1 MDAAFNK
8 LIALDLP
15 ERVCSRNLASEEALL
30 DLPCAGA
37 GYLLLWQ
44 NEPAV
49 VIGRHQDAAAE
60 TNLPFLRAREIQ
72 LVRRLSGGGAVYH
85 DLGALN
91 FSLVTRLS
99 ARAAFA
105 RLLAGAQTAL
115 ANLGID
121 AQISG
126 RNDLLVSGAKISGA
140 SLYTRHDRTVAHG
153 TMLVNADLET
163 LAFCLRPSAA
173 KLRGLPSVRSR
184 VANLCEFA
192 DVSVQEI
199 KQALLTA
206 FDCQMAHAPHGLAIA
221 EYEARYLDPAWNFGR
236 ARKFQ
241 HETSRRLETGE
252 LVLKYNLADGRI
264 SECDFCSDFM
274 IPLPV
279 EELAKRL
286 YGRRVGQEG
295 IDLSELL
302 RELSRDGV
310 IQRSK
315 CDGGEYGGCSGHI

>member
-8 LIALDLP
+8 LIALELP

-30 DLPCAGA
+30 DLPWPGD

-44 NEPAV
+44 NEPVV
-49 VIGRHQDAAAE
+49 VIGRHQDAGAE
-60 TNLPFLRAREIQ
+60 ANLPYLRAREIP
-72 LVRRLSGGGAVYH
+72 LTRRLSGGGAVYH

-91 FSLVTRLS
+91 FSLVTLLP
-99 ARAAFA
+99 AQAAFA
-105 RLLAGAQTAL
+105 RLLTGAQTAL
-115 ANLGID
+115 ANLGIA

-163 LAFCLRPSAA
+163 LALCLRPSAA

-184 VANLCEFA
+184 VASLCEFA

-206 FDCQMAHAPHGLAIA
+206 FDCQLAQAPPGLAIA
-221 EYEARYLDPAWNFGR
+221 EYEARYLDPAWNLGR

-241 HETSRRLETGE
+241 HQTTRRLETGE
-252 LVLKYNLADGRI
+252 LILKYNLAEGRI
-264 SECDFCSDFM
+264 SECEFCCDFL

-286 YGRRVGQEG
+286 YGRRVGPEG

-302 RELSRDGV
+302 CELSRDDV
-310 IQRSK
+310 I
-315 CDGGEYGGCSGHI
+315 